1 MTRQQV
7 LKQAGSYGCAEIG
20 VRVDTPL
27 PCEAPYFLRVLL
39 DVIFNP
45 EDGLPPRI

>member
-1 MTRQQV
+1 M

-27 PCEAPYFLRVLL
+27 SCEAPHFLRVAL
-39 DVIFNP
+39 DVIFNL
-45 EDGLPPRI
+45 EDGLPPWI